1 MPVTV
6 TYPGVYVEEVEAGS
20 RPIEGVGTAV
30 AAFVGLA
37 AKGPLNEATLVTNWG
52 QFTSTFG
59 EFVETYIRV
68 DIRRSVRTGLSG
80 LSVDASHRV
89 GSDLAS
95 ACSATSSAGCG
106 ESRIDE
112 KRDALDRWA
121 KRLHDIVERPL
132 GNVVELRAVA
142 V

>member
-1 MPVTV
+1 MQPRVD
-6 TYPGVYVEEVEAGS
+6 VYGEK
-20 RPIEGVGTAV
+20 RRTTRTRKEGQHRALET
-30 AAFVGLA
+30 
-37 AKGPLNEATLVTNWG
+37 EATMPQEPSESSPRLT
-52 QFTSTFG
+52 QS
-59 EFVETYIRV
+59 
-68 DIRRSVRTGLSG
+68 RSVGACAP
-80 LSVDASHRV
+80 ASQASALTQAI
-89 GSDLAS
+89 GSAPVSPS

-121 KRLHDIVERPL
+121 KRLHDIVERPP

>member
-1 MPVTV
+1 VLGHV
-6 TYPGVYVEEVEAGS
+6 IRGV
-20 RPIEGVGTAV
+20 R
-30 AAFVGLA
+30 
-37 AKGPLNEATLVTNWG
+37 
-52 QFTSTFG
+52 
-59 EFVETYIRV
+59 
-68 DIRRSVRTGLSG
+68 
-80 LSVDASHRV
+80 
-89 GSDLAS
+89 
-95 ACSATSSAGCG
+95 

>member
-1 MPVTV
+1 MPQE
-6 TYPGVYVEEVEAGS
+6 PSES
-20 RPIEGVGTAV
+20 SPR
-30 AAFVGLA
+30 L
-37 AKGPLNEATLVTNWG
+37 
-52 QFTSTFG
+52 TS
-59 EFVETYIRV
+59 ES
-68 DIRRSVRTGLSG
+68 IRRSVRTGLSG

>member
-1 MPVTV
+1 MLGDEGLEPPRLTSESISVGACAPASQASALTQ
-6 TYPGVYVEEVEAGS
+6 AIGS
-20 RPIEGVGTAV
+20 APIS
-30 AAFVGLA
+30 
-37 AKGPLNEATLVTNWG
+37 P
-52 QFTSTFG
+52 
-59 EFVETYIRV
+59 
-68 DIRRSVRTGLSG
+68 
-80 LSVDASHRV
+80 
-89 GSDLAS
+89 S

-142 V
+142 VWPCGTMRARVPVQDAAPGAPESFQ